1 MSEKINQN
9 LLLSRILTYMNG
21 TLFNDFY
28 YKIATFI
35 IEHYLEMENMS
46 KEEFL
51 KAGPFKEVELNSFM
65 GAFGFEDYEEFQ
77 LKLYN
82 DYQTRLNQIRVRLFD
97 ITPQKFL
104 KKMDMT
110 IEEKKLQDL
119 VSEVCK
125 KFYESKR
132 IVIMGALYPLSLSVE
147 LKTDMITFV
156 KPFVQYHSYDPLT
169 FTKDDVVIVVSATG
183 RALRNMKKNM
193 ADAHIENAY
202 SLLLTQ
208 NKKYVNEKE
217 VSKVLV
223 LPGRFDSVDFNY
235 QLMSIYDLLRLRYFQ
250 QYYL

>member
-1 MSEKINQN
+1 
-9 LLLSRILTYMNG
+9 
-21 TLFNDFY
+21 
-28 YKIATFI
+28 
-35 IEHYLEMENMS
+35 
-46 KEEFL
+46 
-51 KAGPFKEVELNSFM
+51 
-65 GAFGFEDYEEFQ
+65 
-77 LKLYN
+77 
-82 DYQTRLNQIRVRLFD
+82 
-97 ITPQKFL
+97 
-104 KKMDMT
+104 
-110 IEEKKLQDL
+110 
-119 VSEVCK
+119 
-125 KFYESKR
+125 
-132 IVIMGALYPLSLSVE
+132 MGALYPLSLSVE
-147 LKTDMITFV
+147 LQTDMITFG